1 MDVQDVQFI
10 GSFPKWDLC
19 PQDHRP
25 AYAFIG
31 RSNVG
36 KSSLI
41 NMILG
46 RKDLARVSKKPGKTQ
61 HINYYLVN
69 NQWYL
74 VDLPGYGY
82 ASTSQKN
89 REAWRRMIHSY
100 LERQVHLQYAFVLLD
115 SNIPAQKIDMEF
127 INYLG
132 SKTIPF
138 VLAYTKTD
146 RMSQLICSQN
156 IKAIQKELL
165 QTWQALPPQFIT
177 SSEKNR
183 GRDEILRFLEEA
195 NTSYFNHQKQSKG

>member
-1 MDVQDVQFI
+1 MVVQDIQFI
-10 GSFPKWDLC
+10 GSFPKQGMC

-41 NMILG
+41 NMILD

-61 HINYYLVN
+61 TINYYLVN

-89 REAWRRMIHSY
+89 REAWKKMIHSY
-100 LERQVHLQYAFVLLD
+100 LERQEHLQYAFVLLD
-115 SNIPAQKIDMEF
+115 SNIPPQKIDMEF

-132 SKTIPF
+132 SRTIPF

-146 RMSQLICSQN
+146 RMNQLICSQN

-165 QTWQALPPQFIT
+165 KSWNELPVQFTT

-183 GRDEILRFLEEA
+183 GRDEIAQFLDEA
-195 NTSYFNHQKQSKG
+195 NTAYFEQQKRRR